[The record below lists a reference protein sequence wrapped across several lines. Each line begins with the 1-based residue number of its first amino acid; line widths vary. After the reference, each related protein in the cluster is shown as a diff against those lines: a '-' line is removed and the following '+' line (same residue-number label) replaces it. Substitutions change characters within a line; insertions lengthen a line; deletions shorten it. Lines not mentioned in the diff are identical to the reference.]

1 MKCTEAD
8 LALQREALRQQQ
20 ATDKENGYTPQDP
33 EALRGSTAPAGTS
46 STPWASVTPGILRR
60 R

>member
-20 ATDKENGYTPQDP
+20 ATDKQNGYTPQDP
-33 EALRGSTAPAGTS
+33 EALRGSTAPTGT
-46 STPWASVTPGILRR
+46 TPWASVTTGILRR